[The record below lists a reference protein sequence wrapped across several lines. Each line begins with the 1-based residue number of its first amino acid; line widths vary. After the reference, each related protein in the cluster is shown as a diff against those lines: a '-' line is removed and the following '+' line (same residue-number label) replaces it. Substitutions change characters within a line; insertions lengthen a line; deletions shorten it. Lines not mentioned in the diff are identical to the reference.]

1 MRHSH
6 AHGDGLGR
14 DRNGTLGNLGIETCS
29 IPTACPVEHGPA
41 KTLFVKGKS
50 FPSLYDTIRDD
61 PGALH
66 KVDREGAALILVKES
81 TKPGAVPADHVE
93 STGGTP
99 IALSFPSSAV
109 SRIQSVSNPIGG
121 LRQSESGHPNPP
133 RTKGA

>member
-66 KVDREGAALILVKES
+66 KVDREGAALVDS
-81 TKPGAVPADHVE
+81 TITITSKGNAV
-93 STGGTP
+93 
-99 IALSFPSSAV
+99 LSY
-109 SRIQSVSNPIGG
+109 R
-121 LRQSESGHPNPP
+121 LRSI
-133 RTKGA
+133 